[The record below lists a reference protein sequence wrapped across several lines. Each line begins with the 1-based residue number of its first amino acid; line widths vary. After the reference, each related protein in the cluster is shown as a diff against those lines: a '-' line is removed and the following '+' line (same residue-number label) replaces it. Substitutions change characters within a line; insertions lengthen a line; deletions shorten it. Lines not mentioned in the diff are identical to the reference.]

1 MAWRKMRRKRG
12 DQQQLGGDRER
23 NRSGKDLCE
32 EVEKKSSLKL
42 YKMVNEMSRPERY
55 GSSWEGYYGSEAE
68 PVPTT
73 VKLCRTV
80 CRQEEMWLEV
90 GG

>member
-23 NRSGKDLCE
+23 NRSGKTCE

-42 YKMVNEMSRPERY
+42 HKMVNETSRPERY
-55 GSSWEGYYGSEAE
+55 GSSWEGHMAVRLSLFQLQSSSAGLFAD
-68 PVPTT
+68 
-73 VKLCRTV
+73 KKRCGLK
-80 CRQEEMWLEV
+80 
-90 GG
+90 